1 MACICVNEPKRFL
14 SGGSCLHHTAMTYS
28 FVTQPASSTSYAD
41 YTRRRTYRRSRV
53 TMSCAAGSQRFR
65 NASSFSRAGSPHA
78 GKLRAEIWHANVSEN
93 PFAHAADR
101 TEYHS
106 YFTLPSRFAATLLA
120 SAMPAPATA
129 RLGRLQ
135 LQGGGEA
142 TEGPNAMGSNV
153 PTIEESGDDSGRSRW
168 GPAVD
173 PSMRFRDSPSTLV
186 GSTLA
191 ADDHSLRATNVGG
204 SYLRIWSA
212 LRRLQAGMPSC
223 HTARAA
229 ASTEQLEQ
237 PGRVH
242 HGTLRASDVDK
253 CPLTGVSSGL

>member
-1 MACICVNEPKRFL
+1 
-14 SGGSCLHHTAMTYS
+14 
-28 FVTQPASSTSYAD
+28 
-41 YTRRRTYRRSRV
+41 
-53 TMSCAAGSQRFR
+53 MSCAAGSQRFR
-65 NASSFSRAGSPHA
+65 NASSFSRAGIPHA

-153 PTIEESGDDSGRSRW
+153 PTIEELGDDSGRSRW

-191 ADDHSLRATNVGG
+191 ADDHEERLTWGIISTNLECPPAVAGWNAILPYGPGG
-204 SYLRIWSA
+204 
-212 LRRLQAGMPSC
+212 GVDG
-223 HTARAA
+223 AA
-229 ASTEQLEQ
+229 AAAWQSPPRDIT
-237 PGRVH
+237 G
-242 HGTLRASDVDK
+242 LR
-253 CPLTGVSSGL
+253 C